1 MLIAGYY
8 PVFSNEADAMSA
20 SPVGTAF
27 TIKLVGYVYY
37 MPTAL
42 TQGVDAWMNGVMS
55 DPDPELAQI
64 FNGKN
69 REDATGMT
77 YIFWTI
83 LANGHYY
90 NTNQFWGM
98 TQPFGCGLTDGE
110 DEIFHLN
117 LHYASPSGSS
127 NKPYAY
133 THVGFDRPPA
143 NSDQRNLH
151 YRTAHDAGWDEW
163 DGTQDRA
170 QMGLKLYIGDDGE
183 FYQLKGATTSW
194 HMSWDANWAEW
205 ETARFQCGY
214 YRTQV
219 GFEMVNPKFPVGCV
233 HVVLSHVR
241 NRVVYNAIATSD
253 ARCHTTSHVSL
264 AGETKEA
271 KVLMS
276 VPGERF
282 VDEQRT
288 VAPVMEPRK
297 LSVVEAGTE
306 LWAYANPHATN
317 PMQRMHDGIIS
328 THTYVANFAVFMFNR
343 TVHVEELML
352 AQNAAPT
359 DTNRRIT
366 PPSNLTFYA
375 LNPEAPGPFSLDEN
389 DWMHVQTT
397 VLRNGGKYDPADP
410 SLESTTG
417 DVWTMQRVLNSVPTI
432 AIKVVFHEQ
441 MDTAAAWP

>member
-1 MLIAGYY
+1 MRRLYVDEKFRGDVADPLYAELLAWYPIQSGNWWQDMSGNERHLSEYRSSTYEVHNNDPSRTFTDLEEMRRTYVRTSPGGISQYY
-8 PVFSNEADAMSA
+8 IQAANDRS
-20 SPVGTAF
+20 F
-27 TIKLVGYVYY
+27 TVSYWSK
-37 MPTAL
+37 
-42 TQGVDAWMNGVMS
+42 
-55 DPDPELAQI
+55 
-64 FNGKN
+64 
-69 REDATGMT
+69 
-77 YIFWTI
+77 
-83 LANGHYY
+83 
-90 NTNQFWGM
+90 
-98 TQPFGCGLTDGE
+98 
-110 DEIFHLN
+110 
-117 LHYASPSGSS
+117 
-127 NKPYAY
+127 
-133 THVGFDRPPA
+133 
-143 NSDQRNLH
+143 
-151 YRTAHDAGWDEW
+151 
-163 DGTQDRA
+163 
-170 QMGLKLYIGDDGE
+170 
-183 FYQLKGATTSW
+183 
-194 HMSWDANWAEW
+194 
-205 ETARFQCGY
+205 
-214 YRTQV
+214 
-219 GFEMVNPKFPVGCV
+219 
-233 HVVLSHVR
+233 
-241 NRVVYNAIATSD
+241 
-253 ARCHTTSHVSL
+253 VSL
-264 AGETKEA
+264 VDEAKEA

-397 VLRNGGKYDPADP
+397 VLRNGGKYDPAD
-410 SLESTTG
+410 SLLETTTG

-441 MDTAAAWP
+441 MDTAAAWPRYLVRECSPRTVRACQS